1 MYIGGVE
8 GGATHSTL
16 VICDESGQ
24 IVGKAK
30 GPSTN
35 HWAVGIPGVAERIA
49 AMARTAKEEANL
61 PEDRQ
66 LTAVGLCLSGAEAD
80 ETNRELEEYLHTHY
94 PTVAE
99 RYVVCSDTVGSI
111 QAVSS
116 RGGMVIIAGTGS
128 NTLLRNPDGTTH
140 GCGGWGHMIGDEG
153 GAWWIARNAIK
164 TVFDHRDNLRRS
176 KQPIERVW
184 ELVQEHFGVRT
195 LHDLLDHSYGRF
207 CKTAYAGLC
216 ARLARCALDERDPLC
231 RKLFDEAGQSLARSV
246 CALQDK
252 ISPELLRA
260 SGEEAADPADRV
272 LDIVCVGSV
281 WLSWELLRDGF
292 VAELRARAFPH
303 DLRLLRLT
311 TTMALGA
318 AYLAADTYRLAL
330 PRDYTGN
337 YDVFYMYRAVA
348 NGNGDTGDDAVSHK
362 TNGRS

>member
-16 VICDESGQ
+16 VICDESGT

-61 PEDRQ
+61 PVDQR

-80 ETNRELEEYLHTHY
+80 ETNRELEAYLHTHY

-128 NTLLRNPDGTTH
+128 NTLLRNPDGSTH

-176 KQPIERVW
+176 KHPIERVW
-184 ELVQEHFGVRT
+184 ELIQEHFGVRT

-231 RKLFDEAGQSLARSV
+231 RKLFDEAGQTLARSV

-252 ISPELLRA
+252 ISPELLRPSDA
-260 SGEEAADPADRV
+260 VAGST

-292 VAELRARAFPH
+292 VAELTAKGFPH

-318 AYLAADTYRLAL
+318 AYLAADTYQLQL

-337 YDVFYMYRAVA
+337 YDVFYTYRAGT
-348 NGNGDTGDDAVSHK
+348 NGTGNGMAGAEVDNHK

>member
-1 MYIGGVE
+1 MYIAGVE

-16 VICDESGQ
+16 VICDEAGQ
-24 IVGKAK
+24 IVGRAK

-35 HWAVGIPGVAERIA
+35 HWAVGIPGVAERID
-49 AMARTAKEEANL
+49 AMARAAKEEANL
-61 PEDRQ
+61 PVDQQ
-66 LTAVGLCLSGAEAD
+66 LTAVGLCLSGAEAE
-80 ETNRELEEYLHTHY
+80 ETNRELETYLHTHY

-111 QAVSS
+111 QAVSNL
-116 RGGMVIIAGTGS
+116 GGMVIIAGTGS
-128 NTLLRNPDGTTH
+128 NTLLRNPDGSTH

-164 TVFDHRDNLRRS
+164 TVFDHRDNLKRS
-176 KQPIERVW
+176 KHPIERVW
-184 ELVQEHFGVRT
+184 QLIQEHFRVRT

-216 ARLARCALDERDPLC
+216 AKLARAALEERDPLC
-231 RKLFDEAGQSLARSV
+231 QKLFDEAGQSLARSV

-252 ISPELLRA
+252 ISPELLRPSA
-260 SGEEAADPADRV
+260 VGSTSAL

-292 VAELRARAFPH
+292 VSELRSQGFPH
-303 DLRLLRLT
+303 DLRLLRLK

-318 AYLAADTYRLAL
+318 AYLAADTYKLSL

-337 YDVFYMYRAVA
+337 YDVFYTYRAVA
-348 NGNGDTGDDAVSHK
+348 NENGNGNATDHK

>member
-16 VICDESGQ
+16 VICDETGQ

-49 AMARTAKEEANL
+49 TMARTAKEEANL
-61 PEDRQ
+61 PVDQQ

-80 ETNRELEEYLHTHY
+80 ETNRELEAYLHTNY

-128 NTLLRNPDGTTH
+128 NTLLRNPDGKTH

-164 TVFDHRDNLRRS
+164 TVFDDRDNLRRS
-176 KQPIERVW
+176 KYPIERVW
-184 ELVQEHFGVRT
+184 ELIQEHFGVRT

-252 ISPELLRA
+252 ISPELLRPSEDVA
-260 SGEEAADPADRV
+260 GST

-281 WLSWELLRDGF
+281 WLSWELLREGF
-292 VAELRARAFPH
+292 VAELQARGFPH

-318 AYLAADTYRLAL
+318 AYLAADTYQLTL
-330 PRDYTGN
+330 PRDYAGN
-337 YDVFYMYRAVA
+337 YDVFYVYRTVA
-348 NGNGDTGDDAVSHK
+348 NGNGNGNGADDHK